1 MSVRVFCV
9 RENGESLKENQEK
22 LRESFK
28 GWKLILCL
36 LSTTINCSR
45 NKKLIKK

>member
-28 GWKLILCL
+28 ERKLIVCL

-45 NKKLIKK
+45 NNKLIKK